1 MTSVKITVKDNR
13 ITTDTPY
20 NAGYVKAAKALG
32 GRWNAADKVW
42 QFDAGVED
50 RVRAAMIEAYGTDG
64 QQTTATVTIHVKLA
78 WNAHH
83 ISESKGTDEFVI
95 GGRTLVRR
103 RHRDYPVIIGD
114 KCSVISGG
122 FPETGGSVKNP
133 RPEWEDGTVM
143 EVREVPES
151 VARRLAEK
159 HPDVVAIVGKTKTDR
174 DALMAERERLLARI
188 AEIDALLA

>member
-1 MTSVKITVKDNR
+1 MTNVRITVKDNR

-20 NAGYVKAAKALG
+20 HAGYIKAAKALG
-32 GRWNAADKVW
+32 GRWNAADRVW

-64 QQTTATVTIHVKLA
+64 QQTTATVTIHVKLDEV
-78 WNAHH
+78 HD
-83 ISESKGTDEFVI
+83 ESDKSNEFVI

-103 RHRDYPVIIGD
+103 RHRDCPVTVGD
-114 KCSVISGG
+114 KCSIVEGS
-122 FPETGGSVKNP
+122 FPEYGGSMRYPSLN
-133 RPEWEDGTVM
+133 WEDGTIM
-143 EVREVPES
+143 EAREVPES
-151 VARRLAEK
+151 IALRLIEEQ
-159 HPDVVAIVGKTKTDR
+159 PDAITIIGETKTDR